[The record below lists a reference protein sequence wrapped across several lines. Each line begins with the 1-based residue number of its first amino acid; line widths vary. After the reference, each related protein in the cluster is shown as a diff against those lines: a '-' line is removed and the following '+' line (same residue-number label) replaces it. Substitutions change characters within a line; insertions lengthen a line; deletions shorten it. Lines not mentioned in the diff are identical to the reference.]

1 MTCSLVGKSNLL
13 LLLVSLPIA
22 VYADRTAGPEGSSAR
37 PTFTTSSTP
46 RLQSDVPAANVSGLS
61 KRADAAPPECTSKSS
76 VTKVFQHINTIMSCA
91 IFVVGII
98 GNSTLLR
105 IIYKNKRMRNGPNM
119 LIASLALGDLL
130 YIIIDIPINVYKLYA
145 QNWPFGVVMC
155 KTVPFLQKASL
166 GITVFSL
173 CVLSVDRYRAV
184 ASWNR
189 IQGMGIPLLTALEV
203 LAIWFISV
211 LLALPDLFAFTMYQ
225 MDYRNTTLN
234 VCFASS
240 TIPFLQV
247 YLNVKAWWLFGF
259 YFCMPL
265 VCTAIFYT
273 LMTSEMLSMKNGNLG
288 LAINDHLK
296 QRREVAKTVFCLVV
310 VFALCWLPLHVSKII
325 KALIYNSQDRTRCE
339 FLSLLLMLDYIGIN
353 LASLNSCINPIA
365 LYFVSKKFKN
375 CFKSCLCCW
384 CQHKTLHHV
393 TPLDERLVTAVAKWK
408 PIGAPENGLDR
419 TNSRSSHKSSLT

>member
-240 TIPFLQV
+240 TIPFLQ
-247 YLNVKAWWLFGF
+247 
-259 YFCMPL
+259 
-265 VCTAIFYT
+265 
-273 LMTSEMLSMKNGNLG
+273 
-288 LAINDHLK
+288 
-296 QRREVAKTVFCLVV
+296 RREVAKTVFCLVV